1 MTVGGVVQMAPG
13 LLECDSKDVE
23 IRSLRFRRL
32 AYNVGIRG
40 ALETGES
47 RVVLAYLPRQ
57 HGVARINGE
66 LWLNRRLAV
75 VRGSAEFCSE
85 RAFVLTLVE
94 IETKQVP
101 AFPKA
106 TAAHSGDE
114 WCALLPAGNRAAL
127 RLQSRVDGVLDEPE
141 PIGLPATA
149 IECRLMASIGL
160 TIDSAML
167 VKSATNK
174 YENGRAMA
182 NAAQGY
188 MWSHV
193 DDDIGLEE
201 ICRGIGCHRRTLLNY
216 FNKLYGMSPIRF
228 LKILRLNRAQKAL
241 RESDPLR
248 ISIFD
253 VAADHGFWH
262 MGHFSSDYRS
272 LFGETPSE
280 TLHGQVLSP
289 AGHFGNF
296 TLSP

>member
-1 MTVGGVVQMAPG
+1 VTVGSVVQMAPG
-13 LLECDSKDVE
+13 LLECDSTDVA

-40 ALETGES
+40 TIETGKS

-66 LWLNRRLAV
+66 LWLNHRLAV

-85 RAFVLTLVE
+85 RAFVLILVE
-94 IETKQVP
+94 VEAKQIP
-101 AFPKA
+101 AFQKA
-106 TAAHSGDE
+106 TTQHSVDE
-114 WCALLPAGNRAAL
+114 WCALLPAGDRLAL
-127 RLQSRVDGVLDEPE
+127 RLQSRVDEVVDEPE

-149 IECRLMASIGL
+149 IESRLVASIGL
-160 TIDSAML
+160 TLDRAML

-174 YENGRAMA
+174 HENGRAMA

-216 FNKLYGMSPIRF
+216 FNRLYGMSPIRF

-280 TLHGQVLSP
+280 TLESKVP
-289 AGHFGNF
+289 V
-296 TLSP
+296 